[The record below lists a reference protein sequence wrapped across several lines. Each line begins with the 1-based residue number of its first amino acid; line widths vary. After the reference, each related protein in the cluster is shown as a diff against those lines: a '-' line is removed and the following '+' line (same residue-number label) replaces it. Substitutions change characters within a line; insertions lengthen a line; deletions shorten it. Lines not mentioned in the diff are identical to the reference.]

1 MINISLDKL
10 VKEKYD
16 EIALNSILNNSND
29 YTTETLFNVY
39 LLLRDR
45 EKNISPEKLKMLDEK
60 FNNEGGIENYTK
72 EYLKQKKEA
81 EEEGELFK
89 KGEITSKIIS
99 NNSQVLYPTIE
110 KLFVIFKI
118 VNVFSW
124 LLIVFLLVYGVL
136 LSIESSSSAG
146 MPLIGSA
153 ILISGLMFFQYLAQE
168 FVKVQVDIAKNT
180 HKTNELLQKLLYK

>member
-72 EYLKQKKEA
+72 DYLKQKKEA

>member
-72 EYLKQKKEA
+72 DYLKQKKEA

-99 NNSQVLYPTIE
+99 NNSQVLYPTI
-110 KLFVIFKI
+110 KKI
-118 VNVFSW
+118 S
-124 LLIVFLLVYGVL
+124 LIILSFGIYGFVFL
-136 LSIESSSSAG
+136 S
-146 MPLIGSA
+146 
-153 ILISGLMFFQYLAQE
+153 
-168 FVKVQVDIAKNT
+168 N
-180 HKTNELLQKLLYK
+180 